1 MTMPIVEAALTRPAT
16 SAPLVID
23 AAAYAQ
29 RVVLKGRDV
38 PWEPAVHARHLQQV
52 EALVRPHRRLVDLSA
67 WFDTVAPG
75 RPDLVAAMGTRSRTG
90 YALRTLLADDA
101 VGEEAA
107 ELVRIATVTATSPV
121 VVRLPSPAAWLA
133 AAHELAGTP
142 GAFDRD
148 DAENASVYVADWLR
162 RLAGFEIDTLL
173 LDGRRADVAGGESL
187 DDYPPLRGAA
197 EHHRR
202 TLALQTSGAVEVA
215 GGTGAVLDPRYWIAD
230 TAADAFA
237 GPSALDAALPDA
249 DLVLAEVPADADP
262 ETVLARR
269 AALDV

>member
-1 MTMPIVEAALTRPAT
+1 MTMPIVDVAATRSAT

-29 RVVLKGRDV
+29 RVVLKGREV
-38 PWEPAVHARHLQQV
+38 PWEPALHARHLQQV

-67 WFDTVAPG
+67 WFDTVAPA
-75 RPDLVAAMGTRSRTG
+75 RPDLVAAMGARSRTG
-90 YALRTLLADDA
+90 YALRTLLADDT

-133 AAHELAGTP
+133 AAHGLAGTP
-142 GAFDRD
+142 GEFDRD

-197 EHHRR
+197 DHHRR
-202 TLALQTSGAVEVA
+202 TLALQKGDALEVA
-215 GGTGAVLDPRYWIAD
+215 GGAGAVLDPAFW
-230 TAADAFA
+230 TASAGDAAA
-237 GPSALDAALPDA
+237 GRSALGAGLPDA

-269 AALDV
+269 AALDG